1 MTMRVIALLVMGM
14 SLLAQ
19 ADTDLPTFFLN
30 RDSVVNTRH
39 NMTQRQESG
48 GNTIS
53 ITMGPYRNDY
63 GEVCVYC
70 HTPHAGNTTTPA
82 PLWNRTMKASFY
94 ANYNS
99 TTLDGTI
106 LTPGVNSLTC
116 LSCHDGVTAIDS
128 IINMPGSGRFLKS
141 QETIQNDDF
150 LDTWDNAKGPDAT
163 QHLGLKLGP
172 GRSCLECHSSFAGLV
187 GTGASDFIVFAIGTE
202 LFNDHPVGVPYRD
215 PSIYPSVDYRAADKI
230 SKNMRFFDTDGD
242 GRPDPDEIR
251 FYDSGNGFRVECA
264 SCHDPHGVPAK
275 GGGPLFNKTFMRV
288 ANDGSKLCLT
298 CHLK

>member
-1 MTMRVIALLVMGM
+1 MTMRVIAFLAVGM

-19 ADTDLPTFFLN
+19 ADTDVPTHFLN

-48 GNTIS
+48 GSIIS
-53 ITMGPYRNDY
+53 ISMGPYRNDY

-70 HTPHAGNTTTPA
+70 HTPHAGNSTTPA

-99 TTLDGTI
+99 TSLDGTI

-128 IINMPGSGRFLKS
+128 IINMPGSGGFLKS
-141 QETIQNDDF
+141 QETMQNDDF
-150 LDTWDNAKGPDAT
+150 LDTWDNAQGPDAT
-163 QHLGLKLGP
+163 EHLGLKLGS

-215 PSIYPSVDYRAADKI
+215 PSIYPGADYRAADRIGK
-230 SKNMRFFDTDGD
+230 SMRFFDTDGD
-242 GRPDPDEIR
+242 GRPDSDEIR